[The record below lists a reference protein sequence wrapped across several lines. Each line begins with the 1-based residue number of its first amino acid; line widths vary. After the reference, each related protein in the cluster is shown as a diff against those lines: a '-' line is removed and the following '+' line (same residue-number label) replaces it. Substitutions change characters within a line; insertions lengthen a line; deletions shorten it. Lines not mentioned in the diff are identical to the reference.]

1 MSLGLILVI
10 ILVIFLLGGFSGRLG
25 GYGYGY
31 GHRGV
36 GIIGIILIVI
46 LVLVLLQAAAFAV
59 GSARWRGLYLGAGN
73 PVGVSK
79 SSRWRTSRTIM
90 EVGTR
95 LVVQTG
101 CRPAF
106 RSRLLGQPPRV
117 AVLLELRDNMIR
129 DGVAFVLGQGLLE
142 TTNDLRDRMTRHRK
156 GQPDPASERPEQTW
170 ARSKAYSVSL

>member
-1 MSLGLILVI
+1 
-10 ILVIFLLGGFSGRLG
+10 
-25 GYGYGY
+25 
-31 GHRGV
+31 
-36 GIIGIILIVI
+36 
-46 LVLVLLQAAAFAV
+46 
-59 GSARWRGLYLGAGN
+59 
-73 PVGVSK
+73 
-79 SSRWRTSRTIM
+79 M

-142 TTNDLRDRMTRHRK
+142 TTNDLI
-156 GQPDPASERPEQTW
+156 PIL
-170 ARSKAYSVSL
+170 SKADSLGIPKSPAT

>member
-1 MSLGLILVI
+1 
-10 ILVIFLLGGFSGRLG
+10 
-25 GYGYGY
+25 
-31 GHRGV
+31 
-36 GIIGIILIVI
+36 
-46 LVLVLLQAAAFAV
+46 
-59 GSARWRGLYLGAGN
+59 
-73 PVGVSK
+73 
-79 SSRWRTSRTIM
+79 M

-156 GQPDPASERPEQTW
+156 GQPDPASERPEPEMG
-170 ARSKAYSVSL
+170 RSFPS